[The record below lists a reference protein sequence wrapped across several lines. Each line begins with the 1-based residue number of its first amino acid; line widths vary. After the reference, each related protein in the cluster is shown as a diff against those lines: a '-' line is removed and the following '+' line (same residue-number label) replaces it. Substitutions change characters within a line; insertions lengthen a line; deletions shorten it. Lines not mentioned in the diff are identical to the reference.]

1 MTDKELETIKKI
13 FKTQGKLAQIA
24 QRRAQNILTQ
34 SDEELIE
41 LLKTEL
47 YGSQEVE
54 YNSDNSVFRWLV
66 NK

>member
-1 MTDKELETIKKI
+1 MTDKELEAIKKI
-13 FKTQGKLAQIA
+13 FKAQGKLAQIA

-47 YGSQEVE
+47 YASQEAE
-54 YNSDNSVFRWLV
+54 YNPDDSVFRWLV